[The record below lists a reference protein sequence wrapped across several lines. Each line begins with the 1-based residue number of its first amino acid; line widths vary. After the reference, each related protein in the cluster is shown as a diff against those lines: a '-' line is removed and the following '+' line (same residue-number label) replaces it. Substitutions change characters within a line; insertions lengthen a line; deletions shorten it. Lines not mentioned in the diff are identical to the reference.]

1 MFHYAFEFIHPFIVG
16 SLLLFF
22 CRFVWLFRLK
32 SVILGHDILLK
43 SVVFVCQKLLK
54 SVNGYAV
61 QEDYIIHRGLSE
73 VR

>member
-1 MFHYAFEFIHPFIVG
+1 MSLNLSIR
-16 SLLLFF
+16 LLLVHFCFF

-32 SVILGHDILLK
+32 SVILRHDLLLK

>member
-1 MFHYAFEFIHPFIVG
+1 M
-16 SLLLFF
+16 SLNLSIRLVQLLVHFCIF

-32 SVILGHDILLK
+32 SIILRHDILLK

>member
-1 MFHYAFEFIHPFIVG
+1 MSLNLSIR
-16 SLLLFF
+16 LLLVHFLYFF
-22 CRFVWLFRLK
+22 CRFVWLYRLK
-32 SVILGHDILLK
+32 SVILLHDILLK
-43 SVVFVCQKLLK
+43 SVVFACQKLLK

>member
-1 MFHYAFEFIHPFIVG
+1 MSLNLSIR
-16 SLLLFF
+16 LLLVHFLYLF
-22 CRFVWLFRLK
+22 CRFVWLYRLK
-32 SVILGHDILLK
+32 SVILRHDILLK

>member
-1 MFHYAFEFIHPFIVG
+1 MRLNLSIR
-16 SLLLFF
+16 LLLVHF
-22 CRFVWLFRLK
+22 CIFLPICLVVSIEKCNFAARYF
-32 SVILGHDILLK
+32 LK

-54 SVNGYAV
+54 SVNGYTV